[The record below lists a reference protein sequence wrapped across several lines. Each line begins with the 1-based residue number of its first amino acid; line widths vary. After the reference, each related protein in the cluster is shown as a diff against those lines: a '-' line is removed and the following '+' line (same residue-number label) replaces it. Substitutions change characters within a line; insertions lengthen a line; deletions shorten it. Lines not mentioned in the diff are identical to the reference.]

1 MQQTKCFELVSLM
14 KFVSVQD
21 IHLHTCDNTSFM
33 SRTDGASW
41 SHFLRAS
48 LTDNIL
54 EWYSD
59 QAIKIPVISE
69 PKPKH
74 RVLKF

>member
-1 MQQTKCFELVSLM
+1 
-14 KFVSVQD
+14 
-21 IHLHTCDNTSFM
+21 M

-48 LTDNIL
+48 LTDTIL

-59 QAIKIPVISE
+59 QAIKIPVLSE
-69 PKPKH
+69 PKPKL
-74 RVLKF
+74 RVLYL